1 MLIHKTGREITI
13 GELAKE
19 LDVSVEELAAAMDAD
34 RDVESIYATVYQGD
48 NNSNHMYVLDKLEQK
63 QNDNDDK
70 LIEKIAL
77 KEILNQLEPKE
88 KQIIFLRYFE
98 DKTQSDIAK
107 KMGISQVQVSRIEK
121 KVLSRIRQKMEQT

>member
-1 MLIHKTGREITI
+1 MT
-13 GELAKE
+13 
-19 LDVSVEELAAAMDAD
+19 
-34 RDVESIYATVYQGD
+34 
-48 NNSNHMYVLDKLEQK
+48 
-63 QNDNDDK
+63 
-70 LIEKIAL
+70 KIAL

>member
-1 MLIHKTGREITI
+1 
-13 GELAKE
+13 
-19 LDVSVEELAAAMDAD
+19 MDAD

>member
-1 MLIHKTGREITI
+1 
-13 GELAKE
+13 
-19 LDVSVEELAAAMDAD
+19 
-34 RDVESIYATVYQGD
+34 
-48 NNSNHMYVLDKLEQK
+48 MYVLDKLEQK
-63 QNDNDDK
+63 QSDTDEK

-88 KQIIFLRYFE
+88 KQIIVLRYFE

-121 KVLSRIRQKMEQT
+121 KVLLRIRKKMEQI

>member
-1 MLIHKTGREITI
+1 MLFR
-13 GELAKE
+13 
-19 LDVSVEELAAAMDAD
+19 S
-34 RDVESIYATVYQGD
+34 D
-48 NNSNHMYVLDKLEQK
+48 NNSKDMYVLDKLEQK
-63 QNDNDDK
+63 QSDTDEK

-88 KQIIFLRYFE
+88 KQIIVLRYFE

-121 KVLSRIRQKMEQT
+121 KVLLRIRKKMEQI

>member
-1 MLIHKTGREITI
+1 
-13 GELAKE
+13 
-19 LDVSVEELAAAMDAD
+19 
-34 RDVESIYATVYQGD
+34 
-48 NNSNHMYVLDKLEQK
+48 MYVLDKLEQK

>member
-1 MLIHKTGREITI
+1 M
-13 GELAKE
+13 
-19 LDVSVEELAAAMDAD
+19 
-34 RDVESIYATVYQGD
+34 
-48 NNSNHMYVLDKLEQK
+48 DKLEQK

>member
-1 MLIHKTGREITI
+1 MQDRKYTRQMLIHKTGREITI
-13 GELAKE
+13 GELSKE
-19 LDVSVEELAAAMDAD
+19 LDVSVEELAVAMDAD

-77 KEILNQLEPKE
+77 KEILNQL
-88 KQIIFLRYFE
+88 
-98 DKTQSDIAK
+98 
-107 KMGISQVQVSRIEK
+107 
-121 KVLSRIRQKMEQT
+121 